1 MKKFFITLLGLFIAF
16 GAFAQSGTTGN
27 LTWTL
32 SGGTLTISGTGVMP
46 DYATSTAP
54 WNSYKSSITA
64 AVVSEGVTSIGR
76 AAFYF
81 CNSLTSVTIGSDVT
95 SIGVGAFRGCN
106 SLASITIPSS
116 VTSIGFDAFEYCNS
130 LTSVTIPAGVT
141 NIEEGAFAGCSA
153 LTAINV
159 NAANGAYSSVDGI
172 LYDKTQTTLVQCPG
186 AKSGAFTIPGSVTNI
201 GTGAFFGCSGL
212 TSVTIPNSV
221 TSIGA
226 YAFSGCSGLTSVTI
240 PGSVTSIGEVP
251 FGGCSA
257 LTAINVDASYGDT
270 NGDGVINGSDAY
282 DGAYVSVDGIL
293 YNKTQTTLIQCPG
306 GKSGAVAIPGS
317 VTSIGTYAFINCISL
332 TSVTIGNGVTS
343 IGDRAFLACSGLTK
357 ITVKNP
363 TPPTL
368 GISTFL
374 NVDTATCVLEVPSG
388 AKAAYKAA
396 NQWKDFRTIN
406 EVDFSTADYVLIN
419 GVLWATRNL
428 DVGGGFVANPENY
441 GALFQW
447 GRKADGHESRASSI
461 TTTLAT
467 TDNPGHGNFIFA
479 TSFPND
485 WRSTPNNALWN
496 AGTETTPVKAAN
508 DPSPTGYR
516 VPTATEL
523 LALLDYYKVTN
534 ECTTL
539 NGVNGR
545 KFTDIATGKSIF
557 LPAAGVRNFSTG
569 AVEYAGNAGPYGHY
583 WGSSSQAIGIN
594 PSCASDLSFIC
605 DGVVCSADCRD
616 AGKSVRPVFVSAT
629 AVPSVPAESAVRVFP
644 NPVKDE
650 LYINHLPTDHLP
662 FIIFDLRSKQM
673 INGQYQ
679 NGQSIHVSAL
689 PAGVYMIK
697 VGDWRG
703 KFVKK

>member
-16 GAFAQSGTTGN
+16 EAIAQSGTTGN
-27 LTWTL
+27 LTWTI
-32 SGGTLTISGTGVMP
+32 SDGTLTISGTGAMP
-46 DYATSTAP
+46 DYISYSAP
-54 WNSYKSSITA
+54 WYSYKSSIAA

-81 CNSLTSVTIGSDVT
+81 CNSMTSVTIGSDVT

-106 SLASITIPSS
+106 ILASVTIPGS
-116 VTSIGFDAFEYCNS
+116 VTSIRSLAFEYCNS

-172 LYDKTQTTLVQCPG
+172 LYDKTQTSLVQCPG
-186 AKSGAFTIPGSVTNI
+186 AKSGAVVIPSSVTSI
-201 GTGAFFGCSGL
+201 GNDAFFGCSGL

-240 PGSVTSIGEVP
+240 PGSVTSIGEVS

-270 NGDGVINGSDAY
+270 NGDGVIDGSDAY
-282 DGAYVSVDGIL
+282 DGAYISVDGIL
-293 YNKTQTTLIQCPG
+293 YNESQTTLIQCPG

-317 VTSIGTYAFINCISL
+317 VTSIGTYAFTNCSSL
-332 TSVTIGNGVTS
+332 TSVIIGNGVTR

-368 GISTFL
+368 GISAFL

-406 EVDFSTADYVLIN
+406 EVDFSTDDYVLIN
-419 GVLWATRNL
+419 GVRWATRNV
-428 DVGGGFVANPENY
+428 DAPGTFAASPESTGMFY
-441 GALFQW
+441 QW
-447 GRKADGHESRASSI
+447 NRRKAWAATGETVTDWDGSI
-461 TTTLAT
+461 
-467 TDNPGHGNFIFA
+467 P
-479 TSFPND
+479 S
-485 WRSTPNNALWN
+485 
-496 AGTETTPVKAAN
+496 GTEWEAVN
-508 DPSPTGYR
+508 DPSPVGYR
-516 VPTATEL
+516 VPTLDEMLTL
-523 LALLDYYKVTN
+523 LAGDKVTT
-534 ECTTL
+534 EWMTQ
-539 NGVNGR
+539 NGVNGV
-545 KFTDIATGKSIF
+545 KFQDKINGNSIF
-557 LPAAGVRNFSTG
+557 LPAAGFRNNNYSLL
-569 AVEYAGNAGPYGHY
+569 H
-583 WGSSSQAIGIN
+583 
-594 PSCASDLSFIC
+594 
-605 DGVVCSADCRD
+605 D
-616 AGKSVRPVFVSAT
+616 AGLCGFYWSSTHNLSYFAYSLISGSNFPTCITDFRSFGYSVRPVVASAT
-629 AVPSVPAESAVRVFP
+629 AVSSVPVEGAVRVFP

-650 LYINHLPTDHLP
+650 LYINHLSADHLP
-662 FIIFDLRSKQM
+662 FIILDLRGKQM
-673 INGQYQ
+673 INGQHQ

-703 KFVKK
+703 KFAKK

>member
-27 LTWTL
+27 LTWTI
-32 SGGTLTISGTGVMP
+32 SDGTLTISGTGAMP
-46 DYATSTAP
+46 DYISYSAP
-54 WNSYKSSITA
+54 WYSYKSSITA

-81 CNSLTSVTIGSDVT
+81 CNSMTSVAIPNTVT

-106 SLASITIPSS
+106 ILASVTIPGS
-116 VTSIGFDAFEYCNS
+116 VTSIRSLAFEYCNS

-159 NAANGAYSSVDGI
+159 NATNVAYSSVDGI
-172 LYDKTQTTLVQCPG
+172 LYDKTQTSLVQCPG
-186 AKSGAFTIPGSVTNI
+186 AKSGAVVIPSSVTSI
-201 GTGAFFGCSGL
+201 GNDAFFGCSGL

-221 TSIGA
+221 SSIGA
-226 YAFSGCSGLTSVTI
+226 HAFSGCSGLTSVTI

-317 VTSIGTYAFINCISL
+317 VTSIGTYAFTNCSSL

-406 EVDFSTADYVLIN
+406 EVNLSADDYVLIN
-419 GVLWATRNL
+419 GVRWATRNV
-428 DVGGGFVANPENY
+428 DAPGTFAASPESAGMFYQWNSRIAWSASGEKVPGWPPNWGGWEGWSWNHSNP
-441 GALFQW
+441 G
-447 GRKADGHESRASSI
+447 
-461 TTTLAT
+461 AT
-467 TDNPGHGNFIFA
+467 TWEV
-479 TSFPND
+479 S
-485 WRSTPNNALWN
+485 
-496 AGTETTPVKAAN
+496 N
-508 DPSPTGYR
+508 DPSPAGYR
-516 VPTATEL
+516 VPTYAEILSLIDTE
-523 LALLDYYKVTN
+523 KVSRTW
-534 ECTTL
+534 TTQ

-545 KFTDIATGKSIF
+545 RFTDIATGNNIF
-557 LPAAGVRNFSTG
+557 LPTAGDRDGYDGTLNYPNDYGQYWSSTPIPFEIADSYTSAYGFSF
-569 AVEYAGNAGPYGHY
+569 N
-583 WGSSSQAIGIN
+583 
-594 PSCASDLSFIC
+594 SDYTNWNGRLKL
-605 DGVVCSADCRD
+605 DGR
-616 AGKSVRPVFVSAT
+616 SVRPVVASAT
-629 AVPSVPAESAVRVFP
+629 AVPSIPVEGAVRVFP

-650 LYINHLPTDHLP
+650 LYINHLPADHLP
-662 FIIFDLRSKQM
+662 FIILDLRGKQI
-673 INGQYQ
+673 INGQHQ

-703 KFVKK
+703 KFAKK

>member
-317 VTSIGTYAFINCISL
+317 VTSIGTYAFTNCSSL

-406 EVDFSTADYVLIN
+406 EVNLSADDYVLIN

>member
-106 SLASITIPSS
+106 ILASVTIPGS
-116 VTSIGFDAFEYCNS
+116 VTSIRSLAFEYCNS

-159 NAANGAYSSVDGI
+159 NATNVAYSSVDGI
-172 LYDKTQTTLVQCPG
+172 LYDKTQTSLVQCPG
-186 AKSGAFTIPGSVTNI
+186 AKSGAVVIPSSVTSI
-201 GTGAFFGCSGL
+201 GNDAFFGCSGL

-221 TSIGA
+221 SSIGA
-226 YAFSGCSGLTSVTI
+226 HAFSGCSGLTSVTI

-317 VTSIGTYAFINCISL
+317 VTSIGTYAFTNCSSL

-406 EVDFSTADYVLIN
+406 EVNLSADDYVLIN
-419 GVLWATRNL
+419 GVRWATRNV
-428 DVGGGFVANPENY
+428 DAPGTFAASPESAGMFY
-441 GALFQW
+441 QW
-447 GRKADGHESRASSI
+447 NRRKAWAATGEKVPGWPPNWDGWEGWSWNH
-461 TTTLAT
+461 TNPGAT
-467 TDNPGHGNFIFA
+467 TWEV
-479 TSFPND
+479 S
-485 WRSTPNNALWN
+485 
-496 AGTETTPVKAAN
+496 N
-508 DPSPTGYR
+508 DPSPAGYR
-516 VPTATEL
+516 VPTYAEILSLIDTE
-523 LALLDYYKVTN
+523 
-534 ECTTL
+534 
-539 NGVNGR
+539 
-545 KFTDIATGKSIF
+545 
-557 LPAAGVRNFSTG
+557 
-569 AVEYAGNAGPYGHY
+569 
-583 WGSSSQAIGIN
+583 
-594 PSCASDLSFIC
+594 
-605 DGVVCSADCRD
+605 
-616 AGKSVRPVFVSAT
+616 
-629 AVPSVPAESAVRVFP
+629 
-644 NPVKDE
+644 
-650 LYINHLPTDHLP
+650 
-662 FIIFDLRSKQM
+662 
-673 INGQYQ
+673 
-679 NGQSIHVSAL
+679 
-689 PAGVYMIK
+689 
-697 VGDWRG
+697 
-703 KFVKK
+703 

>member
-54 WNSYKSSITA
+54 WNSYKSSIAA

-106 SLASITIPSS
+106 ILASVTIPGS
-116 VTSIGFDAFEYCNS
+116 VTSIRSLAFEYCNS

-159 NAANGAYSSVDGI
+159 NATNVAYSSVDGI
-172 LYDKTQTTLVQCPG
+172 LYDKTQTSLVQCPG
-186 AKSGAFTIPGSVTNI
+186 AKSGAVVIPSSVTSI
-201 GTGAFFGCSGL
+201 GNDAFFGCSGL

-221 TSIGA
+221 SSIGA
-226 YAFSGCSGLTSVTI
+226 HAFSGCSGLTSVTI

-282 DGAYVSVDGIL
+282 DGAYISVDGIL
-293 YNKTQTTLIQCPG
+293 YNESQTTLIQCPG

-317 VTSIGTYAFINCISL
+317 VTSIGTYAFTNCISL

-368 GISTFL
+368 GVSTFL
-374 NVDTATCVLEVPSG
+374 NVDTATCVLEVPTG

-419 GVLWATRNL
+419 GVRWATRNV
-428 DVGGGFVANPENY
+428 DAPGTFAASPESTGMFY
-441 GALFQW
+441 QW
-447 GRKADGHESRASSI
+447 NRRKAWAASGEKVPGWPPNWAGWEGWSWDHSNPG
-461 TTTLAT
+461 AT
-467 TDNPGHGNFIFA
+467 T
-479 TSFPND
+479 
-485 WRSTPNNALWN
+485 W
-496 AGTETTPVKAAN
+496 EVAN
-508 DPSPTGYR
+508 DPSPAGYR
-516 VPTATEL
+516 VPTYAEILSLIDTE
-523 LALLDYYKVTN
+523 KVSRTW
-534 ECTTL
+534 TTQ

-545 KFTDIATGKSIF
+545 RFTDIATGNNIF
-557 LPAAGVRNFSTG
+557 LPTAGFRHGYDGTLYYPNDYGQYWSSTPIPFEIADSYTAAYDFYFN
-569 AVEYAGNAGPYGHY
+569 
-583 WGSSSQAIGIN
+583 
-594 PSCASDLSFIC
+594 SDHTNW
-605 DGVVCSADCRD
+605 DGELKLN
-616 AGKSVRPVFVSAT
+616 GQSVRPVVASAT
-629 AVPSVPAESAVRVFP
+629 AVPSVQAEGVLRIFP

-650 LYINHLPTDHLP
+650 LYINHLPADHLP
-662 FIIFDLRSKQM
+662 FIILDLRGKQM
-673 INGQYQ
+673 INGQHQ

-697 VGDWRG
+697 VGDWHG
-703 KFVKK
+703 KFAKE

>member
-27 LTWTL
+27 LTWTI
-32 SGGTLTISGTGVMP
+32 SDGTLTISGTGAMP
-46 DYATSTAP
+46 DYISYSAP
-54 WNSYKSSITA
+54 WYSYKSSIAA

-81 CNSLTSVTIGSDVT
+81 CNSMTSVTIPNTVT

-106 SLASITIPSS
+106 ILASVTIPGS
-116 VTSIGFDAFEYCNS
+116 VTSIRSLAFEYCNS

-159 NAANGAYSSVDGI
+159 NATNVAYSSVDGI
-172 LYDKTQTTLVQCPG
+172 LYDKTQTSLVQCPG
-186 AKSGAFTIPGSVTNI
+186 AKSGAVVIPSSVTSI
-201 GTGAFFGCSGL
+201 GNDAFFGCSGL

-221 TSIGA
+221 SSIGA
-226 YAFSGCSGLTSVTI
+226 HAFSGCSGLTSVTI

-406 EVDFSTADYVLIN
+406 EVNLSADDYVLIN

>member
-27 LTWTL
+27 LTWTI
-32 SGGTLTISGTGVMP
+32 SDGTLTISGTGAMP
-46 DYATSTAP
+46 DYISYSAP
-54 WNSYKSSITA
+54 WYSYKSSIAA

-81 CNSLTSVTIGSDVT
+81 CNSMTSVTIPNTVT

-106 SLASITIPSS
+106 ILASVTIPGS
-116 VTSIGFDAFEYCNS
+116 VTSIRSLAFEYCNS

-159 NAANGAYSSVDGI
+159 NATNVAYSSVDGI
-172 LYDKTQTTLVQCPG
+172 LYDKTQTSLVQCPG
-186 AKSGAFTIPGSVTNI
+186 AKSGAVVIPSSVTSI
-201 GTGAFFGCSGL
+201 GNDAFFGCSGL

-363 TPPTL
+363 APPTL
-368 GISTFL
+368 GVSAFL

-406 EVDFSTADYVLIN
+406 EVNLSADDYVLIN
-419 GVLWATRNL
+419 GVRWATRNV
-428 DVGGGFVANPENY
+428 DAPGTFAASPESAGMFY
-441 GALFQW
+441 QW
-447 GRKADGHESRASSI
+447 NRRKAWAATGETVTDWDGSI
-461 TTTLAT
+461 
-467 TDNPGHGNFIFA
+467 P
-479 TSFPND
+479 S
-485 WRSTPNNALWN
+485 
-496 AGTETTPVKAAN
+496 GTEWEAVN
-508 DPSPTGYR
+508 DPSPVGYR
-516 VPTATEL
+516 VPTLDEMLTL
-523 LALLDYYKVTN
+523 LAGDKVTT
-534 ECTTL
+534 EWMTQ
-539 NGVNGR
+539 NGVNGV
-545 KFTDIATGKSIF
+545 KFQDKINGNSIF
-557 LPAAGVRNFSTG
+557 LPAAGYRNNNYSLL
-569 AVEYAGNAGPYGHY
+569 H
-583 WGSSSQAIGIN
+583 
-594 PSCASDLSFIC
+594 
-605 DGVVCSADCRD
+605 D
-616 AGKSVRPVFVSAT
+616 AGLCGFYWSGTHNLSYFAYSLISGSNNPTCTVDYRSFGYSVRPVVASAT
-629 AVPSVPAESAVRVFP
+629 AVPSVQAEGVVRIFP

-650 LYINHLPTDHLP
+650 LYINHLPADHLP
-662 FIIFDLRSKQM
+662 FIILDLRGKQM
-673 INGQYQ
+673 INGQHQ

-697 VGDWRG
+697 VGDWHG
-703 KFVKK
+703 KFVKE

>member
-16 GAFAQSGTTGN
+16 EAFAQSGTTGN
-27 LTWTL
+27 LTWTI
-32 SGGTLTISGTGVMP
+32 SDGTLTISGTGAMP
-46 DYATSTAP
+46 DYISYSAP
-54 WNSYKSSITA
+54 WYSYKSSITA

-81 CNSLTSVTIGSDVT
+81 CNSMTSVAIPNTVT

-106 SLASITIPSS
+106 ILASVTIPGS
-116 VTSIGFDAFEYCNS
+116 VTSIRSLAFEYCNS

-159 NAANGAYSSVDGI
+159 NATNVAYSSVDGI
-172 LYDKTQTTLVQCPG
+172 LYDKTQTSLVQCPG
-186 AKSGAFTIPGSVTNI
+186 AKSGAVVIPSSVTSI
-201 GTGAFFGCSGL
+201 GNDAFFGCSGL

-221 TSIGA
+221 SSIGA
-226 YAFSGCSGLTSVTI
+226 HAFSGCSGLTSVTI

-317 VTSIGTYAFINCISL
+317 VTSIGTYAFTNCSSL

-697 VGDWRG
+697 VGDWHG

>member
-27 LTWTL
+27 LTWTI
-32 SGGTLTISGTGVMP
+32 SDGTLTISGTGAMP
-46 DYATSTAP
+46 DYISYSTP
-54 WNSYKSSITA
+54 WNSYKSSIAA

-106 SLASITIPSS
+106 ILASVTIPGS
-116 VTSIGFDAFEYCNS
+116 VTSIRSLAFEYCNS

-159 NAANGAYSSVDGI
+159 NAANVAYSSVDGI
-172 LYDKTQTTLVQCPG
+172 LYDKTQTSLVQCPG
-186 AKSGAFTIPGSVTNI
+186 AKSGAVVIPSSVTSI
-201 GTGAFFGCSGL
+201 GAYAFFGCSGL

-306 GKSGAVAIPGS
+306 AKAGAVVIPGS
-317 VTSIGTYAFINCISL
+317 VTRIGTSAFTNCISL
-332 TSVTIGNGVTS
+332 TSVTIPDTVTS

-406 EVDFSTADYVLIN
+406 EVNLSADDYVLIN
-419 GVLWATRNL
+419 GVRWATRNV
-428 DVGGGFVANPENY
+428 DAPGTFAASPESAGMFYQWNRKIGWSATNP
-441 GALFQW
+441 LT
-447 GRKADGHESRASSI
+447 SSP
-461 TTTLAT
+461 T
-467 TDNPGHGNFIFA
+467 GNTWDDIN
-479 TSFPND
+479 SSGKS
-485 WRSTPNNALWN
+485 WS
-496 AGTETTPVKAAN
+496 AAN

-516 VPTATEL
+516 VPT
-523 LALLDYYKVTN
+523 LAEAQSLTN
-534 ECTTL
+534 TAYVKYERTTL
-539 NGVNGR
+539 NDVYVG
-545 KFTDIATGKSIF
+545 KFTDKANGNSIF
-557 LPAAGVRNFSTG
+557 LPAVGYRGGYGNDGILNHAGLVGVYWSSTRY
-569 AVEYAGNAGPYGHY
+569 EYSGGDPYFFGFDDDFPDWG
-583 WGSSSQAIGIN
+583 WGSYCRA
-594 PSCASDLSFIC
+594 
-605 DGVVCSADCRD
+605 DGL
-616 AGKSVRPVFVSAT
+616 SVRPVVASAT
-629 AVPSVPAESAVRVFP
+629 AVSSVPVEGAVRVFP

-650 LYINHLPTDHLP
+650 LYINHLPAHHLP
-662 FIIFDLRSKQM
+662 FIILDLRGKQM
-673 INGQYQ
+673 INGQHQ

-703 KFVKK
+703 KFAKK

>member
-1 MKKFFITLLGLFIAF
+1 MKKFFITLLGLFVAF

-54 WNSYKSSITA
+54 WNSYKSSIAA

-106 SLASITIPSS
+106 ILASVTIPGS
-116 VTSIGFDAFEYCNS
+116 VTSIRSLAFEYCNS

-159 NAANGAYSSVDGI
+159 NATNGAYSSVDGI
-172 LYDKTQTTLVQCPG
+172 LYDKTQTSLVQCPG
-186 AKSGAFTIPGSVTNI
+186 AKSGAVVIPSSVTSI
-201 GTGAFFGCSGL
+201 GNDAFFGCSGL

-282 DGAYVSVDGIL
+282 DGAYISVDGIL
-293 YNKTQTTLIQCPG
+293 YNESQTTLIQCPG

-317 VTSIGTYAFINCISL
+317 VTSIGTYAFTNCSSL

-363 TPPTL
+363 APPTL
-368 GISTFL
+368 GVSTFL
-374 NVDTATCVLEVPSG
+374 NVDTATCVLEVPTG

-557 LPAAGVRNFSTG
+557 LPAAGVRNCPTG

-583 WGSSSQAIGIN
+583 WGSSSQAVGIN
-594 PSCASDLSFIC
+594 PNCASDLSFIC

-629 AVPSVPAESAVRVFP
+629 AVPSIPVEGAVRVFP

-650 LYINHLPTDHLP
+650 LYINHLPADHLP
-662 FIIFDLRSKQM
+662 FIILDLRGKQI
-673 INGQYQ
+673 INGQHQ
-679 NGQSIHVSAL
+679 NGQSINVSAL

-697 VGDWRG
+697 VGDWHG
-703 KFVKK
+703 KFAKK

>member
-106 SLASITIPSS
+106 SLASVTIPGS
-116 VTSIGFDAFEYCNS
+116 VTSIRSLAFEYCNS

-317 VTSIGTYAFINCISL
+317 VTSIGTYAFTNCSSL

-363 TPPTL
+363 APPTL
-368 GISTFL
+368 GVSAFL

-406 EVDFSTADYVLIN
+406 EVNLSADDYVLIN